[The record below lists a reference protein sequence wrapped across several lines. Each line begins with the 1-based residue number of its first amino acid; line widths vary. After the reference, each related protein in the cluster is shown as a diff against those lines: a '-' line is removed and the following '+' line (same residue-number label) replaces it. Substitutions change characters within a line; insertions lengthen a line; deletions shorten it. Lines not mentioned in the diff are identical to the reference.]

1 MPVNIDK
8 LTKRQKD
15 WIGCFGNTWS
25 PRKVLPGTCER
36 CVWGHGEHSA
46 DCTVDS
52 AYYLVNPVTR
62 EKTEIS
68 ALDVAN
74 LIVDGNYQNVALG
87 RINRKEA
94 V

>member
-1 MPVNIDK
+1 MIDFDK
-8 LTKRQKD
+8 LPKHRRD
-15 WIGCFGNTWS
+15 FLEIFGNQWS
-25 PRKVLPGTCER
+25 PRMVFTGTCER
-36 CVWGHGEHSA
+36 CVWGSGEHSA
-46 DCTVDS
+46 DCIVDS